1 MRHPSF
7 RLQKSNMMRQT
18 VLVLALA
25 ACVLAA
31 ELPVRR
37 IPHSGPQRR
46 FGRVHGRIVGG
57 SDATLGQ
64 FPYQVSLQWVMLGIA
79 SHTCGGSIVSANA
92 VVTAGH
98 CLDPA
103 VGGYYEA
110 VAGINSLTSDSAI
123 EQRVQVAQ
131 EIRHPSYQEIDNV
144 AINDVAVFQL
154 QSSLTLG
161 GNVQAIPLPTAGS
174 VPSAGS
180 SATLSGWGSTSTGIL
195 PHMPDI
201 LQWVDV
207 SVISNTECALLLGDS
222 PLNDDNV
229 CTGPVDGSIS
239 ACKGDSG
246 GPLAQDGAL
255 IGIVSWGMWPCG
267 AEDAPS
273 VFTRVAAFTD
283 FINQYI

>member
-1 MRHPSF
+1 
-7 RLQKSNMMRQT
+7 MRQT

-25 ACVLAA
+25 ASVFAA

-57 SDATLGQ
+57 SDATL
-64 FPYQVSLQWVMLGIA
+64 V
-79 SHTCGGSIVSANA
+79 
-92 VVTAGH
+92 
-98 CLDPA
+98 
-103 VGGYYEA
+103 EA

-131 EIRHPSYQEIDNV
+131 QIRHPSYQEIDNV

-161 GNVQAIPLPTAGS
+161 
-174 VPSAGS
+174 AGS
-180 SATLSGWGSTSTGIL
+180 SATLSGWGSTSTGLL

-201 LQWVDV
+201 LQWVNV

-222 PLNDDNV
+222 PLNDDSV

-239 ACKGDSG
+239 ACEGDSG
-246 GPLAQDGAL
+246 GPLAQDGTL
-255 IGIVSWGMWPCG
+255 IGIVSWGIWPCG

-283 FINQYI
+283 FINQYL